1 MEKDFIIRN
10 KQGRLSK
17 KVKKTAEFK
26 TFEKRYYEAN
36 KDPRVKISWF
46 TFFVWNLFPDCWYS
60 KWRREKLTNLVC
72 EIMGISRA
80 DFDLMVKYL

>member
-26 TFEKRYYEAN
+26 TFEERYYEAT
-36 KDPRVKISWF
+36 KDPRITASWF
-46 TFFVWNLFPDCWYS
+46 TIFVWHYFPDSWYS
-60 KWRREKLTNLVC
+60 KWRRDKLTNLVC
-72 EIMGISRA
+72 EKMGISRSE
-80 DFDLMVKYL
+80 FDLKAKYL